1 MLNHGALERSAFLV
15 ARLANNPG
23 KAGLAILKLT
33 FTLESLVGLTGEL
46 EGFDPSMIL

>member
-1 MLNHGALERSAFLV
+1 MVRLSEGAFLV

-33 FTLESLVGLTGEL
+33 FTLESLVGLTGDF
-46 EGFDPSMIL
+46 EGFNPSMIL